1 MKKLMLIVGVLMI
14 AGGISAHGYGE
25 YRGGYGCHERVV
37 VRPYYNPYVVVRT
50 APVYYD
56 GYREGY
62 RHDCDRDRDRD
73 RCYDRDRDRR
83 YDRDRDYRGDDR
95 DRGYYR

>member
-14 AGGISAHGYGE
+14 AGGISAHGYEG

-37 VRPYYNPYVVVRT
+37 VRPYYNPYVVVRP
-50 APVYYD
+50 APVYY
-56 GYREGY
+56 EGY

-83 YDRDRDYRGDDR
+83 YDRDRDYRGGDR